1 MNSVEPTRKTMVVN
15 VVSLLT
21 YFCSVYNCKKR
32 FMTRFFYS
40 FKMCIFC
47 MWTRSKMKIII
58 NPCLL
63 GNSYIIKLNK
73 KLLSSLSLSLSVGL
87 LTLSSLSWSAFT
99 RPVYSCGQH
108 GPCNMSAARM
118 VSHRRRSQNHVVR
131 LVLFAKSVTHAW
143 PVCLQL
149 RATAACCWRRAACSS
164 WSTFT
169 HTHRRTETSDC
180 WPRASWRACGA
191 TEPARDSQRSQSQ
204 AAARRRSNLAEV
216 KSDSHEVVLL
226 KCLM

>member
-73 KLLSSLSLSLSVGL
+73 KWLSSLSLCRSFNPFFPL
-87 LTLSSLSWSAFT
+87 LECFHTPGVQLWAAWAMQHVCSKNGESQTPQSESCRAFGTICQISDSRVT
-99 RPVYSCGQH
+99 R
-108 GPCNMSAARM
+108 
-118 VSHRRRSQNHVVR
+118 VS
-131 LVLFAKSVTHAW
+131 
-143 PVCLQL
+143 
-149 RATAACCWRRAACSS
+149 
-164 WSTFT
+164 
-169 HTHRRTETSDC
+169 
-180 WPRASWRACGA
+180 
-191 TEPARDSQRSQSQ
+191 
-204 AAARRRSNLAEV
+204 AAARYCSMLLEEGGMQQLEHVHAHPQTHRDVRLLAE
-216 KSDSHEVVLL
+216 SILESLRRHRARTGQPALSIAGRRPPAQ
-226 KCLM
+226 